1 MSEHGTMN
9 RPEFK
14 YCNNRKKKEYI
25 SIVCDKGVYEGKD
38 RNHWPFWFCLA
49 FSSTNTLF
57 DNLTTGAS
65 QLSAENKTLIS
76 GFIAVI
82 SVNLVI
88 GFYICMAMKES
99 PSSTNPQPDPKFLA
113 EAKASINQSENAAS
127 SSIAVDQ
134 TSGKDSDQNKGKME

>member
-1 MSEHGTMN
+1 MTGVVEKFFITSMVMWMAPLAILYSFYYG
-9 RPEFK
+9 
-14 YCNNRKKKEYI
+14 YI
-25 SIVCDKGVYEGKD
+25 
-38 RNHWPFWFCLA
+38 P
-49 FSSTNTLF
+49 
-57 DNLTTGAS
+57 GAS

-127 SSIAVDQ
+127 SSTGIDQ